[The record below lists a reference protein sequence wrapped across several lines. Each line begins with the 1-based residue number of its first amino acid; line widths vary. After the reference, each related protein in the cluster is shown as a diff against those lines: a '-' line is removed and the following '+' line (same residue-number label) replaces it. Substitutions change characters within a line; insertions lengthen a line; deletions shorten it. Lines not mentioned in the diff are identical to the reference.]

1 MKLRFMVVMVG
12 LLWSMAA
19 FDARAASYKLETVS
33 TVPEGLSASL
43 KAVLDTQGYKVVNEQ
58 GTAWCE
64 VWMRKEIANLGKP
77 ASPDAKYPALHL
89 GQLLGVMK
97 FDGAGADYR
106 GQAIK
111 PGLYTLRYCLIL
123 QDGNHLGASPILD
136 FVLLIP
142 AAEDTQDADAVMSTD
157 EVVALSRKAAGTNH
171 PAIISLTSPPE
182 SVSAATLEK
191 DDLDHWVLKV
201 KAQSKPAADLPIA
214 LIVVGRA
221 VG

>member
-1 MKLRFMVVMVG
+1 MKLRFIALTAV
-12 LLWSMAA
+12 LLCSIAA
-19 FDARAASYKLETVS
+19 FDAKAASYKLETVS
-33 TVPEGLSASL
+33 TAPEGLSASL
-43 KAVLDTQGYKVVNEQ
+43 QAVLQTHGYKVVNEQ

-64 VWMRKEIANLGKP
+64 VWIRKEIANLGKP

-97 FDGAGADYR
+97 FGAAGADYR

-142 AAEDTQDADAVMSTD
+142 AADDTKDADAVMSTD

-182 SVSAATLEK
+182 PANSPALEK

-201 KAQSKPAADLPIA
+201 KSQSKPAADLPIA
-214 LIVVGRA
+214 IIVVGRA
-221 VG
+221 EG